1 MFSLNLENNVGRLA
15 TQLKSH
21 PLQVISCTTLD
32 DLADLENLS
41 NRVFDSMIKA
51 QWIVLAK
58 YLSGTCEGHLKRRWS
73 VMELFERVWL
83 EQGRYEKPLTRTL
96 SMSGCDV
103 IAPPAVGPNP
113 ANNISPIISLHLQPV
128 MTLTTPSGKPASLT
142 RAAT

>member
-58 YLSGTCEGHLKRRWS
+58 YLSGTCEGHLKRRRS
-73 VMELFERVWL
+73 VLEFFEK
-83 EQGRYEKPLTRTL
+83 GRYEKTVDENLVDVRVR
-96 SMSGCDV
+96 CDCSSSSW
-103 IAPPAVGPNP
+103 AK
-113 ANNISPIISLHLQPV
+113 SC
-128 MTLTTPSGKPASLT
+128 K
-142 RAAT
+142 

>member
-58 YLSGTCEGHLKRRWS
+58 YLSGTCKGHLKRRWS
-73 VMELFERVWL
+73 VLELFERAGL
-83 EQGRYEKPLTRTL
+83 EQGGYEKTVNENLV
-96 SMSGCDV
+96 DV
-103 IAPPAVGPNP
+103 RMCGDGSSSSWAK
-113 ANNISPIISLHLQPV
+113 SC
-128 MTLTTPSGKPASLT
+128 K
-142 RAAT
+142 